1 MPYLTLS
8 SAVYAELENV
18 LPSHIVIND
27 GAPTIKNKS
36 RRNNGGVN
44 GGGNNN
50 NKKKVSY
57 EEMKLRRDRKRDR
70 HGSSGGSDGDGSTKK
85 SHSAAAAAAE
95 AAICKQIFT
104 RANLLQK
111 VGLTHFKK
119 IKKVLCRE
127 VELDSF
133 SPKEKESFYNGL
145 PEFESKAEWAV
156 REESLSIAADWVKVP
171 LDEIDQ
177 NNFFSRIQ
185 HRVTQ
190 LSKDEILQQGTQGWK
205 DWARSNIDWKL
216 EEWIDDYTKKAV
228 SWLAR
233 RVIKLEDGG
242 EKEEEEEEEDE
253 DKCELYKYHF
263 IRLKKEMDLLSKEL
277 SQSCL
282 CRDQQSECV
291 SLPNVDNL
299 LSLKKSSIVKLLR
312 GKGATVIVGKS
323 LSENEEEEESET
335 VEEAEARRVA
345 KEAVHAAEEARLKA
359 ETEAKKKKTSKA
371 AALEA
376 SEKAEEEKKKEA
388 QLNDLN
394 KTTKKKRAEQV
405 TECEK
410 KKKPEEQADWEE
422 KERVEEVEKQRKRKQ
437 QLPKD
442 IRRALASVLA
452 KQEKKAE
459 VEKAKQKQE
468 TEAAETRQREAVEEQ
483 ERQKEARKMERKEE
497 RRKKKDERRLRKV
510 EPAKWEQKKE
520 WLQKEKTGQ
529 LGYCQFCDEK
539 ASIVCR
545 GCYDVVLCIPSD
557 CCAKIHSQKCSTYY
571 VHEADEVD

>member
-216 EEWIDDYTKKAV
+216 EEWIDEYTKKAV

-410 KKKPEEQADWEE
+410 KKPEEQADWEE